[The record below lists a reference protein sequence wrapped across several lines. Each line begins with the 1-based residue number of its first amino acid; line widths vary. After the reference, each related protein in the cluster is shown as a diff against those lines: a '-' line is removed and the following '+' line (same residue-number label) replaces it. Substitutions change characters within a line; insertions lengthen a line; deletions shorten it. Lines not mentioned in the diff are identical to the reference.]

1 MIVEK
6 IKAEYRRIKKEKGKI
21 ITPDMRKI
29 SRRYFSELKDK
40 PKSEI
45 FVLCNELLEAGF
57 TDIPFDW
64 AYRLGGRF
72 TKSDFRVLESWLKK
86 YVDDWGKCD
95 HLCTHSLGV
104 FIYRFP
110 EIIAKTE
117 KWAYSKNRWQRR
129 ASAVALIYSIRRRQG
144 LREIFRRADILLTDA
159 DDMVQ
164 KGYGWMLKEAA
175 NKYPQEVFDY
185 VMKHKSVMPRTAL
198 RYAIEKMPL
207 SWKKQAMKKD
217 W

>member
-1 MIVEK
+1 MVEK

-21 ITPDMRKI
+21 ITPDIRGI

-40 PKSEI
+40 PKKEI

-57 TDIPFDW
+57 TAIPFDW
-64 AYRLGGRF
+64 AYRLGSQF
-72 TKSDFRVLESWLKK
+72 TRSDFRVLESWLKK

-95 HLCTHSLGV
+95 DLCTHSLGV

-110 EIIAKTE
+110 EIAAKTE
-117 KWAYSKNRWQRR
+117 RWAYSKNRWQRR
-129 ASAVALIYSIRRRQG
+129 ASAVALIYSIRRRHG
-144 LREIFRRADILLTDA
+144 LREIFKRADILLADS

-175 NKYPQEVFDY
+175 NHFPKEVFDY
-185 VMKHKSVMPRTAL
+185 VMKHKMVMPRTAL
-198 RYAIEKMPL
+198 RYAIEKMPP
-207 SWKKQAMKKD
+207 SWKKKAMKKD